1 MTPHLYIACAQ
12 PGGEEPVPLRTRLLD
27 ALATG
32 TPKTTSH
39 LYMTCGIA
47 CGAGRSQVERLLG
60 SMVELELV
68 QRQGQLWWR
77 EPEVVPVY
85 DRTTGRTSW
94 QVEGMVGLAGMSFG
108 NLEQALQ
115 AWRGHICSVAAA

>member
-39 LYMTCGIA
+39 LHMTCGIA

-77 EPEVVPVY
+77 EPEAVPVY
-85 DRTTGRTSW
+85 DRTTGKTSW
-94 QVEGMVGLAGMSFG
+94 QVEGVRSLAGVTFER
-108 NLEQALQ
+108 LDQALHVL
-115 AWRGHICSVAAA
+115 RRSKHRPVAA